1 MSRIFISYR
10 RDDTAADMTD
20 RLYEQLVRRWGRR
33 VFMDIDS
40 LVGGDLFAVEI
51 ERNLQS
57 CAVVLVVIG
66 RDWLSLSD
74 GRGGRRIDDPGDY
87 PRMEV
92 AAALRRGIRV
102 IPVLVG
108 NAILPQAQELPADI
122 AGLADRQVIRISRE
136 RFEADVRQLVAA
148 VAQEVPGRSWRLWM
162 WTGAAAG
169 LSLVALAL
177 AAGRYLLDR
186 DGAEDKVPLAAVV
199 APPAVQPVV
208 EPDASAAAKHADPA
222 RTAAA
227 ASEPARTAAAGSSV
241 PQPAPVAITRQPG
254 PAAAQ
259 PRVQRVEANVSG
271 TWTTALIKSP
281 YSGTDAYTLLFE
293 ITQQGESLLGTVTE
307 RRGSFDSTRPIVD
320 GQVKG
325 GVVSFHTQGEVSG
338 GPNGTYVPYKQHY
351 VGQIVPGKQEI
362 SFRRFNDV
370 PTGGVV
376 QRFVAETNR

>member
-66 RDWLSLSD
+66 REWLSLSD

-136 RFEADVRQLVAA
+136 RFEADVRQLIAA
-148 VAQEVPGRSWRLWM
+148 VAQEVPGRSWRVWM
-162 WTGAAAG
+162 WPGAAAG
-169 LSLVALAL
+169 LVAVAVATGL
-177 AAGRYLLDR
+177 YLLDR
-186 DGAEDKVPLAAVV
+186 GGEQDKAPPTAAV
-199 APPAVQPVV
+199 APPAAQRVV
-208 EPDASAAAKHADPA
+208 EPVAAAAHDGPARPAAVASGPASADAADSPVPQPPAAAKAK
-222 RTAAA
+222 
-227 ASEPARTAAAGSSV
+227 
-241 PQPAPVAITRQPG
+241 QPG
-254 PAAAQ
+254 AATPAVR

-271 TWTTALIKSP
+271 TWTTALIKNP
-281 YSGTDAYTLLFE
+281 YSVTDTYTLLFE
-293 ITQQGESLLGTVTE
+293 ITQQGDLLLGTVTE
-307 RRGSFDSTRPIVD
+307 RRASRDSTRPIVD
-320 GQVKG
+320 GRIKD
-325 GVVSFHTQGEVSG
+325 GVLSFHTQGEVSG
-338 GPNGTYVPYKQHY
+338 GPNGGYVPFKQHY
-351 VGQIVPGKQEI
+351 VGQIESGKRQI

-370 PTGGVV
+370 ITGGEV
-376 QRFVAETNR
+376 QRFVAEPSR